1 MRELRHAEIV
11 LIRGDGNA
19 KIAACGNRVG
29 ARMRQ
34 HGGTAAV
41 GGKQKTKKEL
51 PQSCGSSENSYMIK
65 PTHAPMRRK
74 GPSMHM
80 N

>member
-29 ARMRQ
+29 SRMRQ
-34 HGGTAAV
+34 HGDS
-41 GGKQKTKKEL
+41 GGRWQAKNKKEL
-51 PQSCGSSENSYMIK
+51 PQNCGSSENSHIIK

-74 GPSMHM
+74 SPSMHM
-80 N
+80 S